1 MVRVTG
7 EDCEVK
13 VSVDLAT
20 GLAHLTAS
28 CRDRPVYYIGPCKLE
43 EAVARVERLA
53 AELTKLVRE
62 AVEIARKALR
72 P

>member
-1 MVRVTG
+1 VVRVTG

-28 CRDRPVYYIGPCKLE
+28 YRDRLVYYIGPCKLE